1 MEPLS
6 ITASSAQHTPAP
18 SGDATYPT
26 LVLERHAALEER
38 FARGSVLPADFLRIS
53 GTPRGRVLSVPALEA
68 IGLAALVRAYCG
80 SRLFPWDG
88 KSFTAKND
96 HEGRGV
102 NRWRLPVRG
111 DAFAFRTE
119 LTASRV
125 DGSPCIAIDY
135 DVPENPG
142 FVRRTYDELRA
153 VGPSL
158 YLGRGMVRAG
168 KATPSL
174 VLWFLVDTR
183 P

>member
-6 ITASSAQHTPAP
+6 ITASSAQPAPSP
-18 SGDATYPT
+18 SGDASYGS

-53 GTPRGRVLSVPALEA
+53 GAPRGRVLSVPALERL
-68 IGLAALVRAYCG
+68 GLASLVRAYCG
-80 SRLFPWDG
+80 GKLFPWDG
-88 KSFTAKND
+88 KSFSAKSD

-102 NRWRLPVRG
+102 NRWRLPMRG
-111 DAFAFRTE
+111 DAFTFRTE

-125 DGSPCIAIDY
+125 DGRPCIAIDY
-135 DVPENPG
+135 DVPGNPG
-142 FVRRTYDELRA
+142 VVRRTYDELRA